1 MIPPDHN
8 NLGKANPSDT
18 FCMIYLVQSDIS
30 QKHHV
35 ISDMAVMPIGYYMI
49 VDLIHIRKDD
59 RTMFKEDFYKRLTEL
74 RVKEDVSA
82 REMSLSIG
90 KNPGYIF
97 EVERG
102 NSMPSMETFFFICDY
117 LHITPKQFFDTN
129 IDNPMEFNE
138 AVKLIKMLNPD
149 QLSHILEVIKDVL
162 QIPKFKR

>member
-1 MIPPDHN
+1 
-8 NLGKANPSDT
+8 
-18 FCMIYLVQSDIS
+18 
-30 QKHHV
+30 
-35 ISDMAVMPIGYYMI
+35 
-49 VDLIHIRKDD
+49 
-59 RTMFKEDFYKRLTEL
+59 MFKEDFYKRLTEL

-129 IDNPMEFNE
+129 IDNPMELNE

>member
-8 NLGKANPSDT
+8 NLGIAIPSDT
-18 FCMIYLVQSDIS
+18 FCMIYRVQSDIS

-35 ISDMAVMPIGYYMI
+35 ISDIAVMPISYYMI

-129 IDNPMEFNE
+129 LDNPMEYNE
-138 AVKLIKMLNPD
+138 AVKLIKLLNPD

-162 QIPKFKR
+162 QIPKYKR